1 VYRRQI
7 YQIAES
13 NRNFFC
19 PSWNALVCTLGS
31 AKPFQ
36 TRTKL
41 GSERNISYLYCA
53 RELRDGEACRFDPTA
68 DCRRRSEII
77 CRVLINGSGF
87 WADLKAAE
95 LAAQQSC
102 MEAYA
107 YFQSFRK
114 ICRCLIIASCCGN
127 GSIRSHRSCR
137 KKNRAIVFARWCQS
151 ASCSPHGS
159 CGVYESV
166 PPKRHLDHL
175 DRFNRFCTAHGW
187 LYARP

>member
-1 VYRRQI
+1 MYRRQI

-53 RELRDGEACRFDPTA
+53 RELRDGEAWRFDPTA
-68 DCRRRSEII
+68 DCRWRSEII

-95 LAAQQSC
+95 LAPQQSC
-102 MEAYA
+102 MEACA

-137 KKNRAIVFARWCQS
+137 KKIERSYSPGGAKVHPVHHTAPVVYTSLFPQNGISIISIGSTVFAR
-151 ASCSPHGS
+151 
-159 CGVYESV
+159 
-166 PPKRHLDHL
+166 LTD
-175 DRFNRFCTAHGW
+175 D
-187 LYARP
+187 YARP